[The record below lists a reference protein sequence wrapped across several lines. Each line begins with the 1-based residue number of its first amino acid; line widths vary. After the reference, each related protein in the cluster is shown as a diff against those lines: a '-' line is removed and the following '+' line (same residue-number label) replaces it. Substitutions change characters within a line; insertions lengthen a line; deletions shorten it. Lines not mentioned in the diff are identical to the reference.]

1 MMLDVER
8 YELCRIEN
16 SYLRAKLGRRD
27 TLNSMLSEYNG
38 MLERYNAEL
47 TLAYREATVDVVDLN
62 RQNIELENYKNILL
76 ATNGVTAAL
85 VILFVFIK

>member
-1 MMLDVER
+1 MLDVER

-16 SYLRAKLGRRD
+16 SYLRERLIRRD
-27 TLNSMLSEYNG
+27 TLNSMLTEYNG
-38 MLERYNAEL
+38 MLERYNKEL
-47 TLAYREATVDVVDLN
+47 TVAYREATVDVVDLN

>member
-1 MMLDVER
+1 
-8 YELCRIEN
+8 
-16 SYLRAKLGRRD
+16 
-27 TLNSMLSEYNG
+27 
-38 MLERYNAEL
+38 MLERYNKEL
-47 TLAYREATVDVVDLN
+47 TVAYREATVDVVDLN

>member
-1 MMLDVER
+1 ML
-8 YELCRIEN
+8 
-16 SYLRAKLGRRD
+16 
-27 TLNSMLSEYNG
+27 TEYNV
-38 MLERYNAEL
+38 MLERYNKEL
-47 TLAYREATVDVVDLN
+47 TVAYREATVDVVDLN